1 MGRECGGF
9 VSGLGVT
16 PPVPV
21 AGVADTPFEYAGTE
35 VDIGVLSLEPGLP
48 DIIPTLEIVGA
59 VSIHTELQ
67 VAPYVLW
74 LCSTNFNLHCLEP
87 LASEGT

>member
-16 PPVPV
+16 PPPV
-21 AGVADTPFEYAGTE
+21 AGVADTPFEYEGTE

-48 DIIPTLEIVGA
+48 DIVPTLEIVGA